1 MHLYIHYP
9 PFTDVETY
17 SNAIPLKLSNSN
29 TILAYSD
36 ACWGSQIGN
45 TVTEGT
51 LLPLFKF
58 QGMNG
63 GIVFKNG
70 DPIGWLGEP
79 QERTSLSLCEAKI
92 QATNATSKKVVDFW
106 NLLRSVSENGLPFN
120 ESPLPLFC
128 TTTTTLV

>member
-51 LLPLFKF
+51 LLPLLKF
-58 QGMNG
+58 QSMNS

-70 DPIGWLGEP
+70 GPTG
-79 QERTSLSLCEAKI
+79 
-92 QATNATSKKVVDFW
+92 
-106 NLLRSVSENGLPFN
+106 
-120 ESPLPLFC
+120 
-128 TTTTTLV
+128 